1 MVIISTSATIQICLT
16 DIFLCFQPCSEM
28 SEEERAKMAE
38 KFADMDDYAYE
49 MYMEELT
56 NEVYEQ
62 SAMAWARAYSMSY
75 GGSSESYGNRKL
87 NNADVAD
94 VCVSCEESCE
104 EGHTDMDRDEEEF
117 YKELQEMLRNGV
129 CEQVDEYYIGPTC
142 GADGL
147 TIELAVYSDEDCTT
161 MVPVSAYGYMEN
173 VGMGD
178 YMNTLLDLYT
188 KPFSCSMGMQM
199 NFVAAYE
206 KNVCIICV
214 HLGISFIRAILLE
227 NLLTLFLILI
237 SFHLIIPERKLCRSF

>member
-1 MVIISTSATIQICLT
+1 
-16 DIFLCFQPCSEM
+16 
-28 SEEERAKMAE
+28 MAE
-38 KFADMDDYAYE
+38 KFADMDDYQYE
-49 MYMEELT
+49 QYMEELT

-62 SAMAWARAYSMSY
+62 SAMSWAKAYSMSMEEAQ
-75 GGSSESYGNRKL
+75 ESYGNRKL
-87 NNADVAD
+87 NNADSKDAADVAD

-104 EGHTDMDRDEEEF
+104 DGHTDMDRDEEEF
-117 YKELQEMLRNGV
+117 YEELQEMLRNGV
-129 CEQVDEYYIGPTC
+129 CEEVDEYYIGPTC

-161 MVPVSAYGYMEN
+161 MVPVSAYGYMEKSHFTSFQRDADKEHDHDEDG
-173 VGMGD
+173 GMGGY
-178 YMNTLLDLYT
+178 YMNSLLDLYT

-199 NFVAAYE
+199 NFVKAYN